1 MGTLITPKIT
11 NKLKK
16 GDSDYNVDIIR
27 QSILEVINDDMSS
40 DEESVLK
47 KELLKLAAVS
57 DVVIDLHCDAQ
68 AVMHMY
74 THDDLWPTVSDLA
87 AELECQCQLL
97 APASGGMP
105 FDEACSTPWSTIRSQ
120 FNSFEIPMAC
130 ESVTVELRGETDVTK
145 EYAKKDSKA
154 IFNFLQRR
162 GYIQGANNLESLK
175 PLQRD
180 ASPLTGAELIEA
192 SKPGIICWNVKLGQ
206 NVKAGDIL
214 GEIVDIDEPSAPST
228 LIKSRIDGI
237 VFAMRNTH
245 IAKTGQTIIKIS
257 GNNPLPWRTG
267 KLLTL

>member
-1 MGTLITPKIT
+1 
-11 NKLKK
+11 
-16 GDSDYNVDIIR
+16 
-27 QSILEVINDDMSS
+27 
-40 DEESVLK
+40 
-47 KELLKLAAVS
+47 
-57 DVVIDLHCDAQ
+57 
-68 AVMHMY
+68 
-74 THDDLWPTVSDLA
+74 
-87 AELECQCQLL
+87 
-97 APASGGMP
+97 MP